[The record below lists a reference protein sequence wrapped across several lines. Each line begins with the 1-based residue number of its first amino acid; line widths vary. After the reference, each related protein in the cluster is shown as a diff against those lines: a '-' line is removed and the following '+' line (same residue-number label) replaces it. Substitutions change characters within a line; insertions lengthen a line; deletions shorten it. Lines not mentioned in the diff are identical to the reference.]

1 MDNTRSGDANREARG
16 GPASG
21 FPLPPDQPGPAREV
35 WRDRLDH
42 WRAELD
48 YRRIIAEHE
57 KLRIETKKVAV
68 EERKIDQQ
76 WFVESSKA
84 AFDFARAA
92 IGHAILINGGAAIAI
107 LAHLG
112 TSSRNGVEPRVAA
125 SALALPLE
133 LLGAGLVSACLSGAA
148 AYISQSFYT
157 HDYERLGDA
166 VRGVAVLLWFGSVGS
181 FAYAVWL
188 AAQAIR

>member
-1 MDNTRSGDANREARG
+1 MNDPPPSGAAREARG
-16 GPASG
+16 EPASG
-21 FPLPPDQPGPAREV
+21 FPLPPGQPGPAREA
-35 WRDRLDH
+35 WRDHLDH
-42 WRAELD
+42 WKAELD
-48 YRRIIAEHE
+48 YRRIIAERE
-57 KLRIETKKVAV
+57 KLRIEIKKVAV
-68 EERKIDQQ
+68 EERKIEQQ

-84 AFDFARAA
+84 AFDFAKAA

-112 TSSRNGVEPRVAA
+112 TSSRNGTEPRVAA

-133 LLGAGLVSACLSGAA
+133 VLGAGLVSACLSGAA
-148 AYISQSFYT
+148 AYISQSAYT
-157 HDYERLGDA
+157 HDYERLGDT
-166 VRGVAVLLWFGSVGS
+166 VRGGAVLLWFGSVGS